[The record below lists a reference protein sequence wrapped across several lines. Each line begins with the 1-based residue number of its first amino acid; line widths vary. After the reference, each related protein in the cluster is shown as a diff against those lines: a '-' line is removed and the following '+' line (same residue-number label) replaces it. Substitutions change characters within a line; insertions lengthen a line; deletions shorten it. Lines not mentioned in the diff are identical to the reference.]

1 MRKLARLSFV
11 IAAAAIVLICCTG
24 VSHGTGGF
32 STGEI
37 GLISA
42 SSNGV
47 RSTLVINASRKLAE
61 TGGKV
66 IFSVEASTDVRSFT
80 AYEGVHKRHAVY
92 RFKGLENQSISI
104 NDAVHAGSSCTAILG
119 SDGRYKIVAMT
130 RFVWETE
137 MGKVSEGFPRYFR
150 YTVRTDPIYVTAA
163 DIDRIVREGHGG
175 GQSKPVIVTAIE
187 GSVGHT
193 EKWDGN
199 RNDYNSN
206 CSPGNRRDSDTF
218 WSGEKFILTAE
229 VTSADRPSAVTA
241 EIEGT
246 SYKTALI
253 FEGGAWR
260 GELFDRSMID
270 RWGRSG
276 MDRLTF
282 LFTASADG
290 RQVTA
295 RVEVFVDDRDNYWEM
310 HRKE

>member
-1 MRKLARLSFV
+1 MRKLGRLSFV
-11 IAAAAIVLICCTG
+11 IIAACMAFICCTA

-37 GLISA
+37 GVISA

-47 RSTLVINASRKLAE
+47 RSTLAIQASKKLAE
-61 TGGKV
+61 TGGEV
-66 IFSVEASTDVRSFT
+66 IFSIRASTDVRSFT

-92 RFKGLENQSISI
+92 RFNGLENQRISI
-104 NDAVHAGSSCTAILG
+104 NDAEHAGSSCTAVLG

-137 MGKVSEGFPRYFR
+137 RGKVAEGFPRYFR
-150 YTVRTDPIYVTAA
+150 YTVRSEPIYVTAA
-163 DIDRIVREGHGG
+163 DVDRIVNAGHSSD
-175 GQSKPVIVTAIE
+175 SKPVIVTAVE

-193 EKWDGN
+193 EKWDRN

-206 CSPGNRRDSDTF
+206 CSPENRRGSEVF
-218 WSGEKFILTAE
+218 WSGEKFILTAK

-246 SYKTALI
+246 SYKAALV
-253 FEGGAWR
+253 FEGGVWK
-260 GELFDRSMID
+260 GELFNRSMIE
-270 RWGRSG
+270 RWGRNGSEK
-276 MDRLTF
+276 LKF
-282 LFTASADG
+282 LFTTSADG
-290 RQVTA
+290 KQVTD